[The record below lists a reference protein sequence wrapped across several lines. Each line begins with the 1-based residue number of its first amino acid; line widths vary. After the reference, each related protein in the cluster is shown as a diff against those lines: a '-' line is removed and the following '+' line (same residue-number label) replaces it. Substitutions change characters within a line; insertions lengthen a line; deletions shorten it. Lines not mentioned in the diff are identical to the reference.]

1 MNYYIIQESG
11 NLKIIGKYPQ
21 VQSIHNNCHVWDE
34 PKFVEHIHHEKV
46 DFEPITSNA
55 ILHKKSK
62 QTDLIN
68 VNEAMGFSG
77 KLLISGKLKTILQ
90 NNRKSGM
97 QFFKAPI
104 IQNNLLVEDY
114 WILNMY
120 EFNNDYVDFLNSK
133 ILLEEITFENINS
146 LYLRINSLKDYEL
159 KIEEIRGKKGCNLRI
174 EKLVLSKDK
183 IYNDFFMIRYS
194 FSGIYFVSEKLK
206 KEIEDADCTGIEFQ
220 PIELSFNEWTMPG
233 GEREKLYGKA

>member
-11 NLKIIGKYPQ
+11 KLKIIGKYPQ
-21 VQSIHNNCHVWDE
+21 TKDIHYNCDVWNE
-34 PKFVEHIHHEKV
+34 PKFIGQIHFEKV
-46 DFEPITSNA
+46 DFDPIIANA
-55 ILHKKSK
+55 ILHPKSK

-68 VNEAMGFSG
+68 TNSAMGFSN
-77 KLLISGKLKTILQ
+77 KLLISGKLKTILEK
-90 NNRKSGM
+90 NRKQGM
-97 QFFKAPI
+97 QFFKSPI

-114 WILNMY
+114 WILNMS

-133 ILLEEITFENINS
+133 ILLEEITSENINS
-146 LYLRINSLKDYEL
+146 LYLSINSLKDYEL

-183 IYNDFFMIRYS
+183 IYNDFFMIIYS

-206 KEIEDADCTGIEFQ
+206 QEIEDAGCTGIEFQ
-220 PIELSFNEWTMPG
+220 PIELSINEWLHG
-233 GEREKLYGKA
+233 GEREKIYGKA

>member
-21 VQSIHNNCHVWDE
+21 VQTIHNNCHVWDE

-68 VNEAMGFSG
+68 VNGAMGFSG
-77 KLLISGKLKTILQ
+77 KLLISGKLKTILE

-104 IQNNLLVEDY
+104 IQNDILINDY
-114 WILNMY
+114 WLLNMY
-120 EFNNDYVDFLNSK
+120 EFSNEFVDFNKSTIYYRKYNPNEIEDFNIIHKKSLEDFNGQIK
-133 ILLEEITFENINS
+133 INTMFDEFYLYSISIKPNI
-146 LYLRINSLKDYEL
+146 ID
-159 KIEEIRGKKGCNLRI
+159 
-174 EKLVLSKDK
+174 
-183 IYNDFFMIRYS
+183 DFFQLNFTQKYV
-194 FSGIYFVSEKLK
+194 VSEKLK

-233 GEREKLYGKA
+233 GEREKLYGKAK

>member
-21 VQSIHNNCHVWDE
+21 TKGIQYNCDVWNE
-34 PKFVEHIHHEKV
+34 PKFIGQIHFEKV
-46 DFEPITSNA
+46 DFDPIIANA
-55 ILHKKSK
+55 ILHPKSK
-62 QTDLIN
+62 QTDLIDAN
-68 VNEAMGFSG
+68 SAMGFSN
-77 KLLISGKLKTILQ
+77 KLLISGKLKTILEK
-90 NNRKSGM
+90 NRKNGM
-97 QFFKAPI
+97 QFFKSPI

-133 ILLEEITFENINS
+133 ILLEEITSENINS
-146 LYLRINSLKDYEL
+146 LYLSINSLKDYEL
-159 KIEEIRGKKGCNLRI
+159 KIEEVRGKKGCNLRV

-183 IYNDFFMIRYS
+183 IINDFFMIRYS

-206 KEIEDADCTGIEFQ
+206 QQIEDAGCTGIEFQ
-220 PIELSFNEWTMPG
+220 PIELSLNEWLQG
-233 GEREKLYGKA
+233 GEREKTYGKI